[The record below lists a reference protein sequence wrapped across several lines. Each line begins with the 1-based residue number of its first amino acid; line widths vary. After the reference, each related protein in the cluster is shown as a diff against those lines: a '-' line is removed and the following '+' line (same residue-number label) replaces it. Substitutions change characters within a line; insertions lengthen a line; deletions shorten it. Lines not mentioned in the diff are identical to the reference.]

1 MKINNPSFTNTITSL
16 GLGSTAIMIGGD
28 ESSSGI
34 LYNSSY
40 TLDNRSLVNKSYLNT
55 IYYYNTAWNVSWDS
69 PQSENGTFSLTSIK
83 AMFYVKGTY
92 LNFSW
97 RFNISNSTSD
107 NNMNFVF
114 LLPQKID
121 SSYYEFSSN
130 QRILS
135 EISFNNVKYY
145 NSSPYINYTDL
156 KWYNA
161 ESSYNNSI
169 QFYISFDSD
178 ISSFNSDITV
188 KGMAEILI

>member
-1 MKINNPSFTNTITSL
+1 MIVLLTGGSRGIGKGIKEIFENQNHTVISPSKLEMDLS
-16 GLGSTAIMIGGD
+16 D
-28 ESSSGI
+28 VES
-34 LYNSSY
+34 
-40 TLDNRSLVNKSYLNT
+40 VKSYLNT
-55 IYYYNTAWNVSWDS
+55 IYYYNTDWNVSWDS